1 MKICL
6 NVFITCFFIAIIFT
20 PLHLSAARI
29 ISVTLC
35 EQVDNTGTI
44 PINIRQQFSSEVPA
58 IHALVE
64 LSQLSSGTR
73 IKGSWISVDAI
84 DVPNYEIDFAEVLV
98 DQPEAVVHFSLSRP
112 TNGWP
117 TGNYKLDIYLNGKL
131 SASSTFSIGR
141 SMTTPSSPSP
151 QTSKPQSSSGFNGQY
166 VLNAQGVSLYL
177 NMQQDA
183 QGKIGG
189 TLSSTTGTRFQLE
202 GEVQQEVAMGICY
215 DQQSGSFFEAYFQGN
230 QLIFNLIEPD
240 QNNMPDYSRS
250 RQLIFSRG
258 TGTQPSGYPQT
269 TSPQAPARQPSGS
282 GQEYLLQGTLCSW
295 SGSSSGYG
303 NSSYSR
309 STKVYFD
316 GQGNFSYSSEASFS
330 GDAGIA
336 YGGDQGSGQ
345 GGTYRI
351 VGNQVY
357 LQFNDGTSG
366 VAQINMQQDDGR
378 ITELMYEG
386 TLYATGLCE

>member
-1 MKICL
+1 MKIFL
-6 NVFITCFFIAIIFT
+6 NIFILCFFFVMIFT
-20 PLHLSAARI
+20 PPHLSAARI
-29 ISVTLC
+29 VSVTLC

-44 PINIRQQFSSEVPA
+44 PINIRQQFSSDVPA

-64 LSQLSSGTR
+64 LSQLSSGTQ

-98 DQPEAVVHFSLSRP
+98 DQSEAVVHFSLSRP

-117 TGNYKLDIYLNGKL
+117 AGNYKLDIYLNGKL
-131 SASSTFSIGR
+131 SASSTFSIRRG
-141 SMTTPSSPSP
+141 TITPSP
-151 QTSKPQSSSGFNGQY
+151 QTSKSQTFSGFNGQY
-166 VLNAQGVSLYL
+166 VLNAQGMSLYL

-183 QGKIGG
+183 QGQIAG
-189 TLSSTTGTRFQLE
+189 TLSSTTGTRYQLE

-250 RQLIFSRG
+250 RELIFSRS
-258 TGTQPSGYPQT
+258 TGTQPSSYPQT
-269 TSPQAPARQPSGS
+269 APSTPAQQPAGS

-366 VAQINMQQDDGR
+366 VAQINMQQNDGR

>member
-1 MKICL
+1 MKIFL
-6 NVFITCFFIAIIFT
+6 NIFILCFFFVMIFT
-20 PLHLSAARI
+20 PPHLSAARI
-29 ISVTLC
+29 VSVTLC

-44 PINIRQQFSSEVPA
+44 PINIRQQFSSNVPA

-64 LSQLSSGTR
+64 LSQLSFGTQ

-98 DQPEAVVHFSLSRP
+98 DQSEAVVHFSLSRP

-117 TGNYKLDIYLNGKL
+117 AGNYKLNIYLNGKL

-141 SMTTPSSPSP
+141 GTITPSSPSP
-151 QTSKPQSSSGFNGQY
+151 QTSKSQTSSGFNGQY

-177 NMQQDA
+177 NMQQDT
-183 QGKIGG
+183 QGQIAG
-189 TLSSTTGTRFQLE
+189 TLSSTTGTRCQLE

-240 QNNMPDYSRS
+240 QNNMPDYSR
-250 RQLIFSRG
+250 RRELIFSRS
-258 TGTQPSGYPQT
+258 TGTQPSSYPQT
-269 TSPQAPARQPSGS
+269 APSAPAQQPAGS

-386 TLYATGLCE
+386 TLYANGLCE